1 MLDRDWDPGAKRNFT
16 IRGESY
22 GDGKSWGFSGDLRIK
37 NLITS
42 STEFQ
47 LKRVWNGDTI
57 GFFRKWLSFRSLEW
71 MRNLEDQAQELRGM
85 NFVII
90 KTRSL
95 PSVIESGNI
104 IMRYDNY
111 KKDTWLL
118 DRIFFGILG
127 CRNRFLDDWNWDSL
141 FISITVSSMI
151 SYDLNCSL
159 FLLLALAIMTQAQL
173 VGKSG
178 DGKSG
183 EGNDDRA
190 RSYKGVVTNGEGG
203 HQENDKNP
211 RRYQGKGKGK
221 MYEEQE
227 SKWERVPEGRS
238 KRSFS
243 NRNHNKFE
251 EGGSRNRNS
260 RWEKTRRHSEEER
273 SRPSRA
279 TRSERNPLRGERSPV
294 RRSREEPREE
304 GEIWL
309 DESDRGRLQQE
320 VEKSLIPPPGPAQ
333 ETSPLPGDPDQV
345 TLITGELENGLDLVS
360 EFLEDGTN
368 TLEQDKIIADLDF
381 SGEVGMELG
390 ETDHTRT
397 ETESGLELDDEF
409 QNLRDREGKD
419 MNQVEA
425 KEVVEED
432 MTGDIVEGKG
442 ATAAEKKPGL
452 RKPLFS
458 VSGGNNSKFAQVLM
472 SPRKRAPAKQSLR
485 KGGGAKQVKEKGSSH
500 PKQLPKP

>member
-1 MLDRDWDPGAKRNFT
+1 
-16 IRGESY
+16 
-22 GDGKSWGFSGDLRIK
+22 
-37 NLITS
+37 
-42 STEFQ
+42 
-47 LKRVWNGDTI
+47 
-57 GFFRKWLSFRSLEW
+57 
-71 MRNLEDQAQELRGM
+71 
-85 NFVII
+85 
-90 KTRSL
+90 
-95 PSVIESGNI
+95 
-104 IMRYDNY
+104 
-111 KKDTWLL
+111 
-118 DRIFFGILG
+118 
-127 CRNRFLDDWNWDSL
+127 
-141 FISITVSSMI
+141 
-151 SYDLNCSL
+151 
-159 FLLLALAIMTQAQL
+159 MTQAQL

-183 EGNDDRA
+183 EGNGKRLKIYIPHFDNSDLIKSYSKTDREMYEPGGERCHSSACDVTENLEGGREGLDFKGGEYYEEEEALVTLQFEKLCGHCSLCLSLCHDLGNCTLNPNPEKKKESREGAAVRKDDRA

-279 TRSERNPLRGERSPV
+279 TCSERNPLRGERSPV
-294 RRSREEPREE
+294 RRNREEPREE

-458 VSGGNNSKFAQVLM
+458 VSKQLQVC
-472 SPRKRAPAKQSLR
+472 S
-485 KGGGAKQVKEKGSSH
+485 SSH
-500 PKQLPKP
+500 VASQTCTS

>member
-1 MLDRDWDPGAKRNFT
+1 MVRDFPSEIPFW
-16 IRGESY
+16 
-22 GDGKSWGFSGDLRIK
+22 IK
-37 NLITS
+37 IEGVP
-42 STEFQ
+42 TEFWSTPTFQ
-47 LKRVWNGDTI
+47 SIGDAI
-57 GFFRKWLSFRSLEW
+57 GETTDVDLDYGK
-71 MRNLEDQAQELRGM
+71 MR
-85 NFVII
+85 VII
-90 KTRSL
+90 DGRKELCFET
-95 PSVIESGNI
+95 
-104 IMRYDNY
+104 
-111 KKDTWLL
+111 
-118 DRIFFGILG
+118 
-127 CRNRFLDDWNWDSL
+127 
-141 FISITVSSMI
+141 TVDFKGGE
-151 SYDLNCSL
+151 YYEEEEALVTLQFEKLCGHCSL
-159 FLLLALAIMTQAQL
+159 CLSLCHDLGNCTLNPNPE
-173 VGKSG
+173 KKKESR
-178 DGKSG
+178 
-183 EGNDDRA
+183 EGAAVRKDDRA

-227 SKWERVPEGRS
+227 SKWERVPERGS

-294 RRSREEPREE
+294 RRNREEPREE

-345 TLITGELENGLDLVS
+345 TLLTGELENGLDLVS

-368 TLEQDKIIADLDF
+368 TLEQDNIIADLDF
-381 SGEVGMELG
+381 SGEVGIELG
-390 ETDHTRT
+390 ETDHTRM
-397 ETESGLELDDEF
+397 ETESGMELDDEF

-419 MNQVEA
+419 MDQVEA
-425 KEVVEED
+425 KEVVEEE

-472 SPRKRAPAKQSLR
+472 SPRKRAPAKQSRR
-485 KGGGAKQVKEKGSSH
+485 KGGGAKKVKEKGSSH

>member
-71 MRNLEDQAQELRGM
+71 MRNPEDQAQELRGM
-85 NFVII
+85 NSVII

-127 CRNRFLDDWNWDSL
+127 CRNRFLDDWLEIYRINYGRFSINVLGLWRDELSYAYNYIRNWDSL

-183 EGNDDRA
+183 EGNGKRLKISIPHFDNSDLIKSYSKTDREMYEPGGERCHSSA
-190 RSYKGVVTNGEGG
+190 CDVTENLEGG
-203 HQENDKNP
+203 
-211 RRYQGKGKGK
+211 
-221 MYEEQE
+221 
-227 SKWERVPEGRS
+227 
-238 KRSFS
+238 
-243 NRNHNKFE
+243 
-251 EGGSRNRNS
+251 
-260 RWEKTRRHSEEER
+260 
-273 SRPSRA
+273 
-279 TRSERNPLRGERSPV
+279 
-294 RRSREEPREE
+294 
-304 GEIWL
+304 
-309 DESDRGRLQQE
+309 
-320 VEKSLIPPPGPAQ
+320 
-333 ETSPLPGDPDQV
+333 
-345 TLITGELENGLDLVS
+345 
-360 EFLEDGTN
+360 
-368 TLEQDKIIADLDF
+368 
-381 SGEVGMELG
+381 
-390 ETDHTRT
+390 
-397 ETESGLELDDEF
+397 
-409 QNLRDREGKD
+409 REGCG
-419 MNQVEA
+419 NR
-425 KEVVEED
+425 
-432 MTGDIVEGKG
+432 
-442 ATAAEKKPGL
+442 PGNETV
-452 RKPLFS
+452 P
-458 VSGGNNSKFAQVLM
+458 VSFQ
-472 SPRKRAPAKQSLR
+472 
-485 KGGGAKQVKEKGSSH
+485 
-500 PKQLPKP
+500 